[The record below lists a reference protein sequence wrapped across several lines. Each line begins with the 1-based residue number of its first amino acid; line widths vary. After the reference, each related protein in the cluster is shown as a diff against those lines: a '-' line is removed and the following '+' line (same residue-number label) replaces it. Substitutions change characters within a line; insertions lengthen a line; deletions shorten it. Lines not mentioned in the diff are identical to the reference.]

1 MEVLKTRFRPSGEMA
16 IGLTPVDFSAVA
28 APGGVIRKLAATGWA
43 GVSCRKYLIANG
55 SAARN
60 DKKKIAAAIQGT
72 RSRQTERLV
81 SATATAA
88 AVVSPLPEEL
98 VGADSASSAKLR
110 SAVDSNRRSGFFS
123 RHRLTILSN

>member
-43 GVSCRKYLIANG
+43 GASCRKYLIANG

-60 DKKKIAAAIQGT
+60 DKKKITVAIHGT
-72 RSRQTERLV
+72 RSRQNQLLV

-88 AVVSPLPEEL
+88 AGVSPLPKEL
-98 VGADSASSAKLR
+98 VVDEQASAAKL
-110 SAVDSNRRSGFFS
+110 
-123 RHRLTILSN
+123 